1 MFIWSNKQPGPQFR
15 SSPLIGTLLNVFI
28 LRPPTTF
35 YCNFCQRPTIVCL
48 YFKEE
53 SNTGNFNTFC
63 EMDAESWYS
72 FLLFYGCFHF
82 TVYFEFFHRAQ
93 QKFLQILYKKN
104 NSGNFTTTHKMD
116 GDSWYSF
123 LLFYGLLN
131 SRLNI

>member
-1 MFIWSNKQPGPQFR
+1 MFIWSNKQPGPQFC

-35 YCNFCQRPTIVCL
+35 YCNFCQRPTIVSL

-63 EMDAESWYS
+63 EMNGESWYF

-93 QKFLQILYKKN
+93 QKFLQILYKKKTILEI
-104 NSGNFTTTHKMD
+104 SIPPIKWMVTPGIP
-116 GDSWYSF
+116 
-123 LLFYGLLN
+123 FYCFMGC
-131 SRLNI
+131 